1 MRKLRLMESK
11 QFARDHSCGIW
22 EFNSNIL
29 EPKVPLYRAK
39 IVFSQV
45 SLSPSLHSAVK
56 KKKKK
61 KKKKRFTE
69 ETPWKNPLDEVPP
82 FPCFPGALTVS
93 YSIW

>member
-1 MRKLRLMESK
+1 MESK

-61 KKKKRFTE
+61 KKKMGLLQKCHGR
-69 ETPWKNPLDEVPP
+69 TPLTRSPHSLDFLDP
-82 FPCFPGALTVS
+82 
-93 YSIW
+93 